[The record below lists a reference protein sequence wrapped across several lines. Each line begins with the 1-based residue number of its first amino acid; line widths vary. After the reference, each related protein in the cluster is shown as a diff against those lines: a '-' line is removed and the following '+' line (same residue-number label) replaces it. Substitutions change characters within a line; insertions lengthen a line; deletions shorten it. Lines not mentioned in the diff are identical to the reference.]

1 MTKNKNDE
9 PLTLDE
15 IHHVTLDVLKKIQ
28 EICKEHQIT
37 YFVAYGSLIGAV
49 RHKGFI
55 PWDDDFDIMMLRP
68 DYDRFCAICNESING
83 HGDYALMNPDNNKD
97 YPFNIS
103 RFCDLR
109 YRMVRDD
116 NETDAGMG
124 IFIDIYPLDGLGND
138 ISTIKGPLNEIK
150 QFLLRLAWIARS
162 SKMFVPK
169 HNIIK
174 KIVRL
179 PIWMGTRLLGGRFF
193 YRLMKRI
200 IMRYDFSES
209 KYVGCFVWDADMV
222 CFPKKYFEGTT
233 SLQFEGIAVD
243 VPKEYDKVLRISYGD
258 YMKLPPEENQH
269 PTHGYQIFRKS

>member
-1 MTKNKNDE
+1 MTQNKTDE

-28 EICKEHQIT
+28 EICKAHQIT

-68 DYDRFCAICNESING
+68 DYDRFCKVCNESING
-83 HGDYALMNPDNNKD
+83 HGDYVLMNPDNNKD

-116 NETDAGMG
+116 NEPDAGMG
-124 IFIDIYPLDGLGND
+124 IFIDIYPLDGLGSD
-138 ISTIKGPLNEIK
+138 ISTIKGPLNRTK
-150 QFLLRLAWIARS
+150 QFLLHLTGIARS
-162 SKMFVPK
+162 PRMVVSK
-169 HNIIK
+169 HNVIK
-174 KIVRL
+174 NILRL
-179 PIWMGTRLLGGRFF
+179 PIWIGTHLLGGRFF
-193 YRLMKRI
+193 YYLMKKI
-200 IMRYDFSES
+200 INRYSFSTS

-222 CFPKKYFEGTT
+222 YFPKKYFEGTT
-233 SLQFEGIAVD
+233 SMQFEGLAVD

-258 YMKLPPEENQH
+258 YMKLPPEEEQH
-269 PTHGYQIFRKS
+269 PTHGYQIFRKP

>member
-1 MTKNKNDE
+1 MTRNKIDE

-28 EICKEHQIT
+28 EICKAHQIT
-37 YFVAYGSLIGAV
+37 YFVAYGSLIGAG

-116 NETDAGMG
+116 NEPDAGMG
-124 IFIDIYPLDGLGND
+124 IFIDIYPLDGLGSD
-138 ISTIKGPLNEIK
+138 VSRIKGILNITK
-150 QFLLRLAWIARS
+150 NLLLRLISIARS
-162 SKMFVPK
+162 PEMFVSK

-174 KIVRL
+174 KMIRL
-179 PIWMGTRLLGGRFF
+179 PIWGGARLLGGNFF

-200 IMRYDFSES
+200 VTRYDFSES
-209 KYVGCFVWDADMV
+209 KYVGCFVWDSGMV
-222 CFPKKYFEGTT
+222 FFPKIYFEGTIA
-233 SLQFEGIAVD
+233 LQFEGIEVD

-258 YMKLPPEENQH
+258 YMKLPPEEEQH
-269 PTHGYQIFRKS
+269 PTHGYQIFWKP

>member
-1 MTKNKNDE
+1 MARNKIDE

-15 IHHVTLDVLKKIQ
+15 IHRVTLDVLKKIQ
-28 EICKEHQIT
+28 EICKAHQIT

-116 NETDAGMG
+116 NEPDAGMG
-124 IFIDIYPLDGLGND
+124 IFIDIYPLDGMGNSIAFMEKVMEPLRDICFRFLSLAVSEKAFVKHHGLIKKMVRFPIWALTHLLGKHFFYKCCN
-138 ISTIKGPLNEIK
+138 
-150 QFLLRLAWIARS
+150 WIAS
-162 SKMFVPK
+162 
-169 HNIIK
+169 
-174 KIVRL
+174 
-179 PIWMGTRLLGGRFF
+179 F
-193 YRLMKRI
+193 YSLEK
-200 IMRYDFSES
+200 S
-209 KYVGCFVWDADMV
+209 KYIGCVVWDQLIYY
-222 CFPKKYFEGTT
+222 PKEYFKKTIPILFEGLEVTIP
-233 SLQFEGIAVD
+233 Q
-243 VPKEYDKVLRISYGD
+243 EYDKVLRVVYGD
-258 YMKLPPEENQH
+258 YMELPPAEQRH
-269 PTHGYQIFRKS
+269 PTHAYKIYKR

>member
-1 MTKNKNDE
+1 MAQNQNDE

-28 EICKEHQIT
+28 EICKMHHII

-68 DYDRFCAICNESING
+68 DYDRFCKVCNEFVNG
-83 HGDYALMNPDNNKD
+83 HSDYALMNPDNNKD

-103 RFCDLR
+103 RFCDLH

-116 NETDAGMG
+116 NEPDAGMG
-124 IFIDIYPLDGLGND
+124 IFIDIYPLDGFGSD
-138 ISTIKGPLNEIK
+138 VSMIKGPLNQTK
-150 QFLLRLAWIARS
+150 QILLRLSTIARS
-162 SKMFVPK
+162 RMFLPK
-169 HNIIK
+169 HNIVK

-179 PIWMGTRLLGGRFF
+179 PIWMGTHFLGGRFF
-193 YRLMKRI
+193 YHLMKKI
-200 IMRYDFSES
+200 ITRYNLSDS
-209 KYVGCFVWDADMV
+209 KYVGCFVWDAEMV
-222 CFPKKYFEGTT
+222 YFPKIYFEQTT
-233 SLQFEGIAVD
+233 SLQFEGITVD

-258 YMKLPPEENQH
+258 YMKLPPEEERH
-269 PTHGYQIFRKS
+269 PTHDYQIFRKS

>member
-1 MTKNKNDE
+1 MTQNKSDE

-68 DYDRFCAICNESING
+68 DYDRFCKVCNESING

-116 NETDAGMG
+116 NEPDAGMG
-124 IFIDIYPLDGLGND
+124 IFIDIYPLDGLGNHSF
-138 ISTIKGPLNEIK
+138 IIKTVINYTK
-150 QFLLRLAWIARS
+150 QILLRLDTLSKS
-162 SKMFVPK
+162 SKMFMPK

-174 KIVRL
+174 KLIRF
-179 PIWMGTRLLGGRFF
+179 PIWAVMHRTDKRFI
-193 YRLMKRI
+193 YRIMKSI
-200 IMRYDFSES
+200 LSMFIFSES
-209 KYVGCFVWDADMV
+209 KYVGCFVWDEDMV
-222 CFPKKYFEGTT
+222 FFPKKYFEENAT
-233 SLQFEGIAVD
+233 LLFEGIPVN
-243 VPKEYDKVLRISYGD
+243 VPKEYDKVLRISYDD
-258 YMKLPPEENQH
+258 YMKLPPEDEQH
-269 PTHGYQIFRKS
+269 PTHAYQIFRK